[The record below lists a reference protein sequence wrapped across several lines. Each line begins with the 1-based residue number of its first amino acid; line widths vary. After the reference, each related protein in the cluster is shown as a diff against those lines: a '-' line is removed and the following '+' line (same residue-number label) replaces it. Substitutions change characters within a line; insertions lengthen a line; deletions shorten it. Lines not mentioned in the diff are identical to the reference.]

1 MPMLMELYMH
11 APFAVKRLF
20 ANVEAIR
27 RDSYRKFKGYREFY
41 DSIKFDLIMAG
52 EGFENQHRLIA
63 GILTFI
69 KTDVEYYRRL
79 PDFISLEELPLM
91 SKVEYSMN
99 QNKLLADGVNKK
111 HCWEGRTSGS
121 TGMPLSFLNHR
132 DTVRTVKAYQ
142 EKFLDHM
149 GIRTDDRSARI
160 SGVQI
165 TTFNRGKP
173 PFWVYIDKYR
183 QLQLSPYQMS
193 PGTYAFYI
201 DAMKQYK
208 VSYGKGYPNAW
219 LFLAEH
225 LSSTGTKPPPLK
237 AIITDSEGVT
247 SEQQRLIEDAFKCP
261 MYQTYGLGEIGQ
273 IGVQCRAGH
282 YHIIPTLC
290 HAEVIDEGG
299 MKLPNGQ
306 RGEIV
311 LTNLVSGKTPIVR
324 YRTSDYGT
332 LEEGKCR
339 CGWKTQYLT
348 EIDGRLDDYVIGLDG
363 RKINRLSHVIKPAI
377 GVVESQIIQEKFGE
391 IRLLIVPGK
400 TFEAT
405 SMKEVVLNAQN
416 YLGDMELKWELVDSL
431 ERTKN
436 AKVRRVVRKIEI

>member
-1 MPMLMELYMH
+1 MLMELYLH
-11 APFAVKRLF
+11 APFVVKRLF
-20 ANVEAIR
+20 ANAEAIR
-27 RDSYRKFKGYREFY
+27 RDRYRKFKGYIDFY

-52 EGFENQHRLIA
+52 EGIEKQHRLIA
-63 GILTFI
+63 EILTFI
-69 KTDVEYYRRL
+69 KTNVEYYRSL
-79 PDFISLEELPLM
+79 PDFSTLDELPLM
-91 SKVEYSMN
+91 SKAEYSMDR
-99 QNKLLADGVNKK
+99 NKLVADRLNMK

-142 EKFLDHM
+142 ETFLDYI
-149 GIRTDDRSARI
+149 GIRSSDRSARI

-165 TTFNRGKP
+165 TSFNREKP
-173 PFWVYIDKYR
+173 PYWIYIDKYC
-183 QLQLSPYQMS
+183 QLQLSAYHMS
-193 PGTYAFYI
+193 QKTYAFYI
-201 DAMKQYK
+201 DAMKRYK

-225 LSSTGTKPPPLK
+225 LSSTGTTPPQLK

-247 SEQQRLIEDAFKCP
+247 LEQQKLIEDVFECP

-273 IGVQCRAGH
+273 IAVQCRERH

-290 HAEVIDEGG
+290 YAEIVDEDG
-299 MKLPNGQ
+299 MILPNGQ
-306 RGEIV
+306 RGEII
-311 LTNLVSGKTPIVR
+311 LTNLVSGETPIVR

-332 LEEGKCR
+332 LEEGECR

-348 EIDGRLDDYVIGLDG
+348 SIDGRLDDYVISKDG
-363 RKINRLSHVIKPAI
+363 RKINRLSHVIKPAV
-377 GVVESQIIQEKFGE
+377 GVVESQIIQENLGE

-400 TFEAT
+400 DFKPS
-405 SMKEVVLNAQN
+405 SMQEVVLNAQN
-416 YLGDMELKWELVDSL
+416 YLGNMEIKWELVDLL
-431 ERTKN
+431 EKTKN